1 MENIISIRKETM
13 SDLIRVKETI
23 RNSILFGE
31 ALSDSSIRTPLHAIA
46 YAIGLSRA
54 YNTMAVV
61 TVTDSMWNGLSAYA
75 DNTTG
80 RPEIHLCSLQL
91 GIPYECDTENVL
103 GSWPTGEYTVKTTPS
118 PLPRF

>member
-1 MENIISIRKETM
+1 MENIVSIRKETM
-13 SDLIRVKETI
+13 HDLTRIKETI

-31 ALSDSSIRTPLHAIA
+31 TLPSSGIRTPLHAIA

-61 TVTDSMWNGLSAYA
+61 TVTDSMWNGLAAYA

-80 RPEIHLCSLQL
+80 RTEVHLCSLQL
-91 GIPYECDTENVL
+91 GIPYECDTEEVL
-103 GSWPTGEYTVKTTPS
+103 GSWPTGEHTVKTTPS
-118 PLPRF
+118 PRF